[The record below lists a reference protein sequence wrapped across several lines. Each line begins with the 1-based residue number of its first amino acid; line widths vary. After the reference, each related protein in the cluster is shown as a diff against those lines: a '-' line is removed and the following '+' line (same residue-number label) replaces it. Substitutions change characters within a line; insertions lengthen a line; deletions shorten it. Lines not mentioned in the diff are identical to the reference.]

1 MRPGACRTGRR
12 FAITAALLLAAAGA
26 GAQELPG
33 PAEIDRLGPRFEPP
47 AEPKSEVEPVEE
59 EKKPEGAPSGAEA
72 IRFVLSEIAVDGA
85 TVYRESDFLPLY
97 ESSLGREISL
107 VDVYGFAAAITAMY
121 RQDGYIL
128 SRAIVPP
135 QRIRAGM
142 VRLQVVEGYIDEV
155 TFEGDIAEPSRLLR
169 AYGDKIRDSRPL
181 RIGVLERY
189 LLLANDLPGLSAR
202 AVLKPSADQPGASD
216 LTMVLEQDDVD
227 GVATFDNRG
236 SRFVGPF
243 QAVLGTGFNSL
254 VGLHERTTLRVVG
267 TTQIEELRLINV
279 THQEQVGNEGT
290 KLDLSLSQADL
301 EPGFTL
307 SPDDIESSSTSA
319 SIALFQPWIRTR
331 GENLSSTVRFDYR
344 NSLTDRLESRL
355 SEDRLRVARLST
367 SYDFVDRYLGVSLLS
382 AELSQGLNI
391 LGETPSGS
399 SDLTRENGRS
409 DFTKLNGN
417 LLRLQ
422 RLLPR
427 VSLLLEGSGQY
438 SFSQLLASEEFGVGG
453 AQFGRAYDPSE
464 TTGDHGVAGKI
475 ELRYSQPVEVDFL
488 ADVQF
493 YGFYDYGVVWQVR
506 ARDDAVASAGAGLRL
521 RFTDRL
527 SGLVEWAKPL
537 NHSVD
542 ALGRDGRDA
551 RIFFNLVARM

>member
-1 MRPGACRTGRR
+1 
-12 FAITAALLLAAAGA
+12 
-26 GAQELPG
+26 
-33 PAEIDRLGPRFEPP
+33 
-47 AEPKSEVEPVEE
+47 
-59 EKKPEGAPSGAEA
+59 
-72 IRFVLSEIAVDGA
+72 
-85 TVYRESDFLPLY
+85 
-97 ESSLGREISL
+97 
-107 VDVYGFAAAITAMY
+107 
-121 RQDGYIL
+121 
-128 SRAIVPP
+128 
-135 QRIRAGM
+135 M
-142 VRLQVVEGYIDEV
+142 VRLQVVQGYIDEV

-216 LTMVLEQDDVD
+216 LTMVLEQDDAD

-290 KLDLSLSQADL
+290 KLDLSLSQAGL

-464 TTGDHGVAGKI
+464 ITGDHGVAGKI

-493 YGFYDYGVVWQVR
+493 YGFYDYGVVWQIR
-506 ARDDAVASAGAGLRL
+506 ARDDTVASAGAGLRL
-521 RFTDRL
+521 HFTDRV

-551 RIFFNLVARM
+551 RIFFNLVARL